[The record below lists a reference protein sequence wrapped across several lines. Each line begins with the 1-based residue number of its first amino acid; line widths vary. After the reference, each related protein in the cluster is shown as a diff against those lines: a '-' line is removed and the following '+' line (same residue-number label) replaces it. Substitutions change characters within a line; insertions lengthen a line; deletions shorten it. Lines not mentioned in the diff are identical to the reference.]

1 MIIKI
6 LFGHRKENYEGE
18 YAPEVL
24 EAIDEYGNDEYPQ
37 WFIEQYD
44 KYKQDE
50 SFNVLKVVDIEVKD
64 SDIMNAL
71 YPKADVINGEVK

>member
-1 MIIKI
+1 MKIKI

-24 EAIDEYGNDEYPQ
+24 GAIDEYSHDENPQ
-37 WFIEQYD
+37 WFLDRCI
-44 KYKQDE
+44 KYTQDE
-50 SFNVLKVVDIEVKD
+50 SFNIVKVVEIEVED

-71 YPKADVINGEVK
+71 YPRTKIIGGKVK

>member
-1 MIIKI
+1 MKIKI

-24 EAIDEYGNDEYPQ
+24 GAIDEYSHDNNPSWIIDQFRYY
-37 WFIEQYD
+37 EQY
-44 KYKQDE
+44 K
-50 SFNVLKVVDIEVKD
+50 SFNVLKFIDIEVED

-71 YPKADVINGEVK
+71 YPRTKIIGGKVK